1 MNAFIFRTVQQVKRF
16 ILTLAGLMLI
26 VIPLALILSGTAFVA
41 VIGLGILTTA
51 ILWTKI
57 LQIIFSLFRTKRE
70 VSHCRKA
77 K

>member
-1 MNAFIFRTVQQVKRF
+1 MNAFILRTVQQVRRF
-16 ILTLAGLMLI
+16 ILTLVGLMFV

-57 LQIIFSLFRTKRE
+57 LQITLFRMKRE
-70 VSHCRKA
+70 VNHGRKA